1 MTNAVSITNT
11 YSFCALSTEQVQALE
26 EGLKSLAKANEVR
39 GLFIIGPEGVNGT
52 LSGSPE
58 GVSAFKD
65 FLKEFL
71 NRPALE
77 FKDSTASEHPFLNFK
92 VKIRD
97 EIVTLGRPDL
107 FAHDP
112 EFHAVEPKEW
122 DALLEN
128 PDNIV
133 IDTRNDYEVELG
145 KFRGALD
152 FKMSEFTEFPA
163 KLREAQIPKEKTVLI
178 YCTGGIRC
186 EKAILEM
193 QEQGYQNVKQLRG
206 GILTYLKERP
216 DQNFEG
222 ECFVF
227 DSRVA
232 VTQQLAPAP
241 KYEFCPHC
249 GSPARETIHCAD
261 CDKDGIICKHCV
273 DSGITTCSKNC
284 RYHQGRKAN
293 LKGLRVPL

>member
-1 MTNAVSITNT
+1 MGEMISITNT
-11 YSFCALSTEQVQALE
+11 YCFSALE
-26 EGLKSLAKANEVR
+26 EAQVLELQQQLKDLAHERGYR

-52 LSGSPE
+52 LSGTADA
-58 GVSAFKD
+58 VTHFKTFLRE
-65 FLKEFL
+65 FLK
-71 NRPALE
+71 RPHLD
-77 FKDSTASEHPFLNFK
+77 FKDSQAAEHPFLNFK
-92 VKIRD
+92 VKVRD
-97 EIVTLGRPDL
+97 EIVTLGKPEL

-112 EFHAVEPKEW
+112 EFHAVEPREW
-122 DALLEN
+122 NELLEN
-128 PDNIV
+128 PDHVV

-163 KLREAQIPKEKTVLI
+163 KLREANIPVEKTVLI

-193 QEQGYQNVKQLRG
+193 HEQGFKNVKQLKG
-206 GILTYLKERP
+206 GILNYLKELP
-216 DQNFEG
+216 DQKFEG

-232 VTQQLAPAP
+232 VTQKLEPAP

-249 GSPARETIHCAD
+249 GSPAKEVIHCTD
-261 CDKDGIICKHCV
+261 CKKDGVICKHCV
-273 DSGITTCSKNC
+273 TSGTTTCSKNC
-284 RYHQGRKAN
+284 AYHAERKA
-293 LKGLRVPL
+293 KIRSPLVKN